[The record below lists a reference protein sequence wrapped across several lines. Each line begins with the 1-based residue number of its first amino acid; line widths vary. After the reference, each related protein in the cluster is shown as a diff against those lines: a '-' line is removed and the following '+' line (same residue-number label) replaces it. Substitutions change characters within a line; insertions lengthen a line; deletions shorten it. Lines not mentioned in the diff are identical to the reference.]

1 MIMKRNITRWKK
13 YILGFVIAIFMLL
26 CFGQQRVQAA
36 ITRENTQ
43 DGFRLSGTGT
53 MDVQSGNSFRY
64 YLGYQVP
71 SEESMDYRV
80 DVTMTCLL
88 YTSDSGI
95 IVEFI

>member
-43 DGFRLSGTGT
+43 DGFSLVGQEPW
-53 MDVQSGNSFRY
+53 MCKVEIHF
-64 YLGYQVP
+64 
-71 SEESMDYRV
+71 
-80 DVTMTCLL
+80 
-88 YTSDSGI
+88 GI
-95 IVEFI
+95 ILDIRFRQRSPWITE